1 MQKLCEE
8 ENPPSQNCWS
18 GVAVISH
25 NHLLHITSRAPR
37 SIRFIYSPSFVN
49 GLQNSRPGFRSCSAS
64 HLRKLIT
71 STCPLKPIVTA
82 PLCLRPTP
90 PLSAGSGLLQASS

>member
-1 MQKLCEE
+1 MLEVYSSAVVLQAA
-8 ENPPSQNCWS
+8 S
-18 GVAVISH
+18 GSM
-25 NHLLHITSRAPR
+25 LS
-37 SIRFIYSPSFVN
+37 YSPSFVN
-49 GLQNSRPGFRSCSAS
+49 GLQNSRTGFRSCSAS
-64 HLRKLIT
+64 HFRKLIT